1 MGTSGQSLG
10 TAVLTLTTDA
20 TGLDKGLN
28 QAREKTR
35 TGMARIQALGAGM
48 TKVGKTLSL
57 AVTAPLVAMG
67 YKMIQAAA
75 EQDEAVAKLSQA
87 VVNAGRQGE
96 IAIADLEAHASRMQG
111 LTRFG
116 DEVQLQAMTVIES
129 LTRVGEA
136 QLTALTDVA
145 MDMATQ
151 LDQDLNTTATA
162 IAKYVSGASN
172 EIRGI
177 DIDGTITGPAERATE
192 VVRLLGEQFGGAAEA
207 AAKVGL
213 GPWEQFQ
220 NRLGDI
226 GEQFGG
232 ILLPR
237 LTTFLEKLDGLLT
250 WFENMNPKAQEF
262 LVTFAGIAAV
272 AGPGLVF
279 LGAIAKAAPAI
290 ATAVGA
296 LTGVFNGLATA
307 IGGLVGAGGG
317 AAMAGLIGGPFGLA
331 IAGFAALSGK
341 AADLAKDIAYWLMDD
356 AVPKIKSFVTDV
368 AKWFTD
374 LATSIAD
381 AVTKI
386 VASIK
391 EWVEGK
397 LDGFKSKISE
407 WAGKVGGFFQG
418 LYDKL
423 VGHSIIPEMVTS
435 ILGWFDRLG
444 DGMIAKAEA
453 AVSKVRSIYEKLS
466 APLGAASPGEF
477 IKIVGGKAEGA
488 AKEGASAGLQA
499 LGNAAMQLV
508 QWFGSLIMSSAAV
521 TEFMDKLTSA
531 LSPIIEQIAGPLVA
545 VLEPLAGMLV
555 QLATQIAPVLV
566 EVFGALGAVIAQTAP
581 FWDALSQLVVSI
593 VGTVGGFLSPLLGAL
608 VPILTALTPVLE
620 AVSGIFEGVLAPV
633 LRFVGTLL
641 GKIGAVIGW
650 VMQKLVGFGTLVYRI
665 ITLQWDQLGSI
676 DWGGSLADALAAV
689 GATSSTGGG
698 ITHADRFPT
707 KGPQGGGTGSSWTT
721 PTWTTP
727 STIGGSA
734 SYQQAR
740 PIYVNM
746 PIYGNT
752 IAGDGSFRALALQLK
767 QELLS
772 LDVLGLA

>member
-1 MGTSGQSLG
+1 MASSGQSLG

-20 TGLDKGLN
+20 KGLDKGLN
-28 QAREKTR
+28 EAREKTR
-35 TGMARIQALGAGM
+35 TGMARIQALGNGM
-48 TKVGKTLSL
+48 TKIGTKLSL

-75 EQDEAVAKLSQA
+75 EQDEAVAKLAQA
-87 VVNAGRQGE
+87 VINAGRQGE
-96 IAIADLEAHASRMQG
+96 IAVEDLEAHASKMQG

-192 VVRLLGEQFGGAAEA
+192 VVRLLTEQFGGAAEA

-226 GEQFGG
+226 GEQYGG

-307 IGGLVGAGGG
+307 LGGLVGAGGG

-356 AVPKIKSFVTDV
+356 ALPKIKSFVTD
-368 AKWFTD
+368 AAQWFAQLVLKITGAID
-374 LATSIAD
+374 SIVLALGH
-381 AVTKI
+381 
-386 VASIK
+386 
-391 EWVEGK
+391 WVEDRLQNALGK
-397 LDGFKSKISE
+397 IKT
-407 WAGKVGGFFQG
+407 WAEKVGGFFQG

-423 VGHSIIPEMVTS
+423 VGHSIIPDMVGAVLWWMDEM
-435 ILGWFDRLG
+435 GR
-444 DGMIAKAEA
+444 GMVAKAEA
-453 AVSKVRSIYEKLS
+453 AVNKVRSLYEKLS
-466 APLGAASPGEF
+466 EPLGATSPGEF
-477 IKIVGGKAEGA
+477 ISIVGGKAGSA
-488 AKEGASAGLQA
+488 AKEGGSAALQA

-508 QWFGSLIMSSAAV
+508 QWFGALVMSSAAV
-521 TEFMDKLTSA
+521 TQFMDQLTSA
-531 LSPIIEQIAGPLVA
+531 LAPIIEQIAGPLMA
-545 VLEPLAGMLV
+545 VIGPLAGMLV

-581 FWDALSQLVVSI
+581 FWDALSQLIVTVVDA
-593 VGTVGGFLSPLLGAL
+593 VGGFVVPLLGAL
-608 VPILTALTPVLE
+608 VPILTALTPVLQV
-620 AVSGIFEGVLAPV
+620 VSTVFEWLATP
-633 LRFVGTLL
+633 LRIVGGTIAWLIEKVVALGTLIWRIVTFQWTKL
-641 GKIGAVIGW
+641 G
-650 VMQKLVGFGTLVYRI
+650 
-665 ITLQWDQLGSI
+665 DI
-676 DWGGSLADALAAV
+676 DWGGSLADAIAAV
-689 GATSSTGGG
+689 GATTTTQHG
-698 ITHADRFPT
+698 ITHEDRFPA
-707 KGPQGGGTGSSWTT
+707 KGPQGGGGSSWTT

-727 STIGGSA
+727 STTGAGA
-734 SYQQAR
+734 SYQQLR
-740 PIYVNM
+740 PIHVN
-746 PIYGNT
+746 IQIIGNT
-752 IAGDGSFRALALQLK
+752 IGGDGSFRALALQIRD
-767 QELLS
+767 ELIS
-772 LDVLGLA
+772 AGVLGLT